1 MPVVAAA
8 VEELAVTVLDGVH
21 VRPDGDGLSG
31 VLLPVEGV
39 EPAVLGVQFQG
50 GILPQK

>member
-1 MPVVAAA
+1 M
-8 VEELAVTVLDGVH
+8 EELTATVLDGVH
-21 VRPDGDGLSG
+21 IRPDGDGLGG
-31 VLLPVEGV
+31 VLLPVESV